1 MAPSFP
7 TTRLRRLR
15 QSEALRGLVRE
26 TAVTANDL
34 IQPIFIEEGI
44 DDPLPIAEMPGV
56 SRIPERK
63 LEHMVEGLA
72 RDGVKA
78 LMLFGISHHKDASG
92 SDAWN
97 REGLVARM
105 VRRAKRAAPNLV
117 VIPDVCFCEYT
128 DHGHCGV
135 IEHDHVVNDIT
146 IENLARQAVV
156 AADAGADMIA
166 PSAMMDG
173 QVAAIRHALDT
184 EGHADTPI
192 MAYSTKFASAFYG
205 PFRVAAG
212 CELKGDRKTYQMDP
226 MNGREALREL
236 LQDEAEGADMLMV
249 KPGLAYLDVLARLR
263 EQTLLPIAVYQ
274 VSGEY
279 AMIKFAAAA
288 GALNEHVVV
297 RETLGA
303 FKRAGADLIL
313 SYFARDVIREGFQYP
328 PSLERDLRRH
338 CHCEERSDKAI
349 AVTYIERDC
358 FPDHARD
365 RFTPEKTVP
374 RASKEDVD
382 GRPSPAMTNTSFIQR
397 GSAARRVRNSQ

>member
-1 MAPSFP
+1 MAPTFP
-7 TTRLRRLR
+7 TARLRRLR
-15 QSEALRGLVRE
+15 QSDALRSLVRE

-34 IQPIFIEEGI
+34 IQPIFVEEGI
-44 DDPLPIAEMPGV
+44 DEALPIAEMPGV

-63 LEHMVEGLA
+63 LEHVTEGLA

-97 REGLVARM
+97 RDGLVARM
-105 VRRAKRAAPNLV
+105 VRRAKRAAPELV
-117 VIPDVCFCEYT
+117 VIPDICFCEYT

-135 IEHDHVVNDIT
+135 IEHDRVVNDVT

-156 AADAGADMIA
+156 AAEAGADLVA

-184 EGHADTPI
+184 AGHADTPI

-226 MNGREALREL
+226 MNGREALRES
-236 LQDEAEGADMLMV
+236 LQDEAEGADLLMV

-263 EQTLLPIAVYQ
+263 ERTLLPIAVYQ

-288 GALNEHVVV
+288 GALNEQVVV

-313 SYFARDVIREGFQYP
+313 SYFARDVIREGF
-328 PSLERDLRRH
+328 
-338 CHCEERSDKAI
+338 
-349 AVTYIERDC
+349 
-358 FPDHARD
+358 
-365 RFTPEKTVP
+365 
-374 RASKEDVD
+374 
-382 GRPSPAMTNTSFIQR
+382 
-397 GSAARRVRNSQ
+397 